1 MNGNNGGTS
10 PQQTNKN
17 SERAN
22 KNPEQTG
29 KSSEQTGAEERAARI
44 PSPSE
49 ETEGGAP
56 LSGHTVQVLP
66 MDTEELPAG
75 GAPAPSAGGA
85 DGQQTQV
92 RSPLYMRARLSG
104 GFYSAVVLGMLLLN
118 CVYSLTVMLIAR
130 AGNTEVGAVTG
141 SEVAKYLSYLLYQL
155 LYIGALAAVVFI
167 YKERPRAFGYRKTSW
182 KYFLIAIALQF
193 GLLFSLD
200 KVNSYFLE
208 LLELIGYSGGMSD
221 ASSLPSMAGAGIV
234 GALAVVAVLP
244 AFLEESIFR
253 GVMLEGMKA
262 LGTAAACLLGGLCF
276 SLFHQNPEQ
285 TIYQF
290 ICGAAFTLLAIRADS
305 LLPAVAAHLL
315 NNAFIVLELRFS
327 FLQHVPLGGEIA
339 IYVLSALCLV
349 GSLVWLLFFDKRG
362 NTKGQV
368 PCKAFVKPALPGIIV
383 CAVMWVYVFVVG
395 VL

>member
-1 MNGNNGGTS
+1 MNGKNGGAS
-10 PQQTNKN
+10 PHETNK
-17 SERAN
+17 SPEQAGEPPERA
-22 KNPEQTG
+22 
-29 KSSEQTGAEERAARI
+29 GAEERTARLL
-44 PSPSE
+44 SPSE
-49 ETEGGAP
+49 DADAGAP
-56 LSGHTVQVLP
+56 LSGHTVQVRPL
-66 MDTEELPAG
+66 DTGVPPAG
-75 GAPAPSAGGA
+75 GVAAPSAGNAGG
-85 DGQQTQV
+85 GQAQV
-92 RSPLYMRARLSG
+92 RSPLYTRARLSG
-104 GFYSAVVLGMLLLN
+104 GFFSAIVIGMLLLN

-130 AGNTEVGAVTG
+130 AGHTEVGAVTG
-141 SEVAKYLSYLLYQL
+141 TETAKYLSYLLYQL
-155 LYIGALAAVVFI
+155 LYIGALAAVIFI
-167 YKERPRAFGYRKTSW
+167 YKEKPRAFGYRKTSW

-208 LLELIGYSGGMSD
+208 LLRLIGYNGGTSD

-234 GALAVVAVLP
+234 GVLAVVAVLP

-305 LLPAVAAHLL
+305 LLPAVTAHLL

-327 FLQHVPLGGEIA
+327 FLQHVSAGGEIA
-339 IYVLSALCLV
+339 VYVLSALCLI
-349 GSLVWLLFFDKRG
+349 GSLVWLIFFDKRG
-362 NTKGQV
+362 NAKGDV
-368 PCKAFVKPALPGIIV
+368 PRKAFIKPALPGIIV
-383 CAVMWVYVFVVG
+383 CAAMWVYMFVAG